1 MMYCSVTRTLY
12 REVYH
17 INANST
23 SKSNSQSLRAYAQIG
38 VFPTTEQHLGTV
50 YSGRL
55 IVWAISWLEVVLFI
69 LHHLTQTWFIVVMN
83 IQHTNSCCFTATTG
97 TSVSKPVPNISS
109 DLSTFLKAVLPPCLF
124 YPSKQRSV
132 DVHPPNF
139 FRTSK
144 VLIHLTWSWL
154 VQYASTSFIIHFHSL
169 CYIPSVDGY
178 LLFMANPPYCS
189 SIFMLKLSS
198 INPTFLMIHPC
209 WPPPNVVNQMPTIP
223 IPSAF
228 FLYGFQPSP
237 VVGVGC
243 GIK

>member
-1 MMYCSVTRTLY
+1 M
-12 REVYH
+12 
-17 INANST
+17 
-23 SKSNSQSLRAYAQIG
+23 
-38 VFPTTEQHLGTV
+38 
-50 YSGRL
+50 L
-55 IVWAISWLEVVLFI
+55 I
-69 LHHLTQTWFIVVMN
+69 QTASF
-83 IQHTNSCCFTATTG
+83 
-97 TSVSKPVPNISS
+97 SKPAVDPSTWHDVLLGYS
-109 DLSTFLKAVLPPCLF
+109 DALPRGLP
-124 YPSKQRSV
+124 QRSV

-209 WPPPNVVNQMPTIP
+209 WPPRMWSTKCRQSPFHQHFFCMDSNHPQSWELVVASNKHHSPFFSHFFAINGCCKS
-223 IPSAF
+223 PSWH
-228 FLYGFQPSP
+228 LISSY
-237 VVGVGC
+237 VVS
-243 GIK
+243 